1 MLSDPDAGEAQGY
14 TCPGDGIKLL
24 FSADDYWDVMAT
36 LKEIAQAAQV
46 SVATVSRVLNDDPT
60 LSVKSQTRQKILEAA
75 ERLEYKVP
83 SAKRQA
89 GARLTFAALYTHGQE
104 LEINDPYYLAMRY
117 GIETQCEK
125 LGITLISCY
134 DFKGDR
140 PFVAAEGLLVIGK
153 PQPAAQALLEQ
164 QELPLVY
171 LDGVIDDP
179 RFDCVNVDLYRISR
193 KVIDYFISRNYM
205 RIGFIGG
212 RDDPAYADQREL
224 AFVEYGRAKK
234 VVRPQDIYYGDFTS
248 QAGYQCAMKM
258 LAASEDHP
266 PALFVATD
274 SIAIGVLRALH
285 EHGIKVP
292 EQMALISVNDIP
304 TARFVFPALS
314 TVRIHSET
322 MGAQAVNL
330 LAERIRDDRVIPL
343 SLYVPSSLQLRDTTM
358 PE

>member
-1 MLSDPDAGEAQGY
+1 
-14 TCPGDGIKLL
+14 
-24 FSADDYWDVMAT
+24 MAT
-36 LKEIAQAAQV
+36 LKEIAKAAQV

-83 SAKRQA
+83 SVKRQA
-89 GARLTFAALYTHGQE
+89 NQRLTFAALYTHGQE

-125 LGITLISCY
+125 LGITLVSCY

-140 PFVAAEGLLVIGK
+140 TLPAVDGLLIIGK
-153 PQPAAQALLEQ
+153 PQSVAQAILEQ
-164 QELPLVY
+164 QDLPLVY
-171 LDGVIDDP
+171 LDGVTNDP
-179 RFDCVNVDLYRISR
+179 RFDCVSVDLYKISQ
-193 KVIDYFISRNYM
+193 KVIDYFISRDYL

-212 RDDPAYADQREL
+212 RDDPEYADQRER
-224 AFVEYGRAKK
+224 AFVEYGLSKN
-234 VVRPQDIYYGDFTS
+234 VVQPQDVYYGDFSS
-248 QAGYQCAMKM
+248 QAGYQCAKKM
-258 LAASEDHP
+258 LSASKDYP

-285 EHGIKVP
+285 EHGVKVP

-304 TARFVFPALS
+304 TARFVYPALS

-322 MGAQAVNL
+322 IGAQGVNL
-330 LAERIRDDRVIPL
+330 LMERIRDDRTIPL
-343 SLYVPSSLQLRDTTM
+343 SVFVPSSLLLRDTTVS
-358 PE
+358 P

>member
-1 MLSDPDAGEAQGY
+1 
-14 TCPGDGIKLL
+14 
-24 FSADDYWDVMAT
+24 MAT

-89 GARLTFAALYTHGQE
+89 SQRLTFAALYTHGQE

-125 LGITLISCY
+125 LGITLVSCY

-140 PFVAAEGLLVIGK
+140 ALASADGLLIIGK

-171 LDGVIDDP
+171 LDGITSDP
-179 RFDCVNVDLYRISR
+179 RFDCVSVDLAKISQ
-193 KVIDYFISRNYM
+193 KVIDYFISRGYQ

-212 RDDPAYADQREL
+212 RDDLDYADQREL
-224 AFVEYGRAKK
+224 AFVEYGRRKK
-234 VVRPQDIYYGDFTS
+234 VVKAEDVYFGDFSS
-248 QAGYQCAMKM
+248 QAGYQCALKM
-258 LAASEDHP
+258 LSTSDDYP

-285 EHGIKVP
+285 EHGVKVP

-304 TARFVFPALS
+304 TARFVYPALS

-322 MGAQAVNL
+322 IGAQAVNL
-330 LAERIRDDRVIPL
+330 LMERIRDERTIPL
-343 SLYVPSSLQLRDTTM
+343 TVFVPSSLQLRDTTT
-358 PE
+358 PSE

>member
-1 MLSDPDAGEAQGY
+1 
-14 TCPGDGIKLL
+14 
-24 FSADDYWDVMAT
+24 MAT
-36 LKEIAQAAQV
+36 LKEIAKAAQV

-89 GARLTFAALYTHGQE
+89 NQYLTFAALYTHGKE

-125 LGITLISCY
+125 LGVTLVSCY
-134 DFKGDR
+134 DFKGDGSL
-140 PFVAAEGLLVIGK
+140 PVADGLLIIGK
-153 PQPAAQALLEQ
+153 PQPAAQEILEQ

-171 LDGVIDDP
+171 LDGVTDDP
-179 RFDCVNVDLYRISR
+179 RFDCISVDLTRISQ
-193 KVIDYFISRNYM
+193 KVIDYFISRGYR

-212 RDDPAYADQREL
+212 RDDEEYADPREL
-224 AFVEYGRAKK
+224 AFVEYGRSKN
-234 VVRPQDIYYGDFTS
+234 VVQPQDVYYGDFSS

-258 LAASEDHP
+258 LSTSDNYP

-285 EHGIKVP
+285 EHEIKVP
-292 EQMALISVNDIP
+292 QQIALISVNDIP

-322 MGAQAVNL
+322 IGAQAVNL
-330 LAERIRDDRVIPL
+330 LMERIRDDRTIPL
-343 SLYVPSSLQLRDTTM
+343 SVFVPSSLQLRDTTI
-358 PE
+358 

>member
-1 MLSDPDAGEAQGY
+1 
-14 TCPGDGIKLL
+14 
-24 FSADDYWDVMAT
+24 MAT

-75 ERLEYKVP
+75 ERLEYKVL
-83 SAKRQA
+83 SVKRQA
-89 GARLTFAALYTHGQE
+89 SQRLTFAALYTHGQE
-104 LEINDPYYLAMRY
+104 LEINDPYYLSMRY

-125 LGITLISCY
+125 LGITLASCY

-140 PFVAAEGLLVIGK
+140 PLVAANGLLVIGK
-153 PQPAAQALLEQ
+153 PQPATQAILEQ
-164 QELPLVY
+164 QELPVVY
-171 LDGVIDDP
+171 LDGVTNDP
-179 RFDCVNVDLYRISR
+179 RFDCVSVDLAKISQ
-193 KVIDYFISRNYM
+193 KVIDYFISRDYL

-212 RDDPAYADQREL
+212 RDDPEYADQREL
-224 AFVEYGRAKK
+224 AFVEYGRSKK
-234 VVRPQDIYYGDFTS
+234 VVKSEDVYYGDFSS
-248 QAGYQCAMKM
+248 QAGYQCALKM
-258 LAASEDHP
+258 LATSSDYP

-304 TARFVFPALS
+304 TARFVYPALS

-322 MGAQAVNL
+322 IGAQAVNL
-330 LAERIRDDRVIPL
+330 LMERIRDERTIPL
-343 SLYVPSSLQLRDTTM
+343 SVYVPSSLQLRDTTI
-358 PE
+358 

>member
-1 MLSDPDAGEAQGY
+1 
-14 TCPGDGIKLL
+14 
-24 FSADDYWDVMAT
+24 MAT
-36 LKEIAQAAQV
+36 LKEIAEAAQV

-75 ERLEYKVP
+75 ERLEYRVP

-89 GARLTFAALYTHGQE
+89 SQRLTFAALYTHGQE

-140 PFVAAEGLLVIGK
+140 PLVAADGLLVIGK
-153 PQPAAQALLEQ
+153 PPAAAQAALAQ

-171 LDGVIDDP
+171 IDGVTDDP
-179 RFDCVNVDLYRISR
+179 RFDCINVDLYKISR
-193 KVIDYFISRNYM
+193 KVIDYFISRDYL

-212 RDDPAYADQREL
+212 RDDPANADQREQ
-224 AFVEYGRAKK
+224 AFVEYGRHKK
-234 VVRPQDIYYGDFTS
+234 VVRSQDIYYGDFTS
-248 QAGYQCAMKM
+248 QSGYQCALKM
-258 LAASEDHP
+258 LEAGDDYP

-285 EHGIKVP
+285 EHGIRVP

-314 TVRIHSET
+314 TVRIPSET

-330 LAERIRDDRVIPL
+330 LTERLHDDRAIPL
-343 SLYVPSSLQLRDTTM
+343 TVYVPSSLQLRDTTTA
-358 PE
+358 E

>member
-1 MLSDPDAGEAQGY
+1 
-14 TCPGDGIKLL
+14 
-24 FSADDYWDVMAT
+24 MAT

-75 ERLEYKVP
+75 ERLEYKVH
-83 SAKRQA
+83 SARRQA
-89 GARLTFAALYTHGQE
+89 SQRLTFAALYTYGQE

-125 LGITLISCY
+125 LGITLMSCY
-134 DFKGDR
+134 DFKDER
-140 PFVAAEGLLVIGK
+140 PVAADGLLVIGK
-153 PQPAAQALLEQ
+153 PQPLAQAWLEQ

-171 LDGVIDDP
+171 LDGVTDDP
-179 RFDCVNVDLYRISR
+179 RFDCVNVDLYKISQ
-193 KVIDYFISRNYM
+193 KVIDYFISRGYL

-212 RDDPAYADQREL
+212 RDDPAWPDQREL
-224 AFVEYGRAKK
+224 AFVEYGRGKK
-234 VVRPQDIYYGDFTS
+234 VVKTQDIFYGDFTS
-248 QAGYQCAMKM
+248 QSGYQCAMKM
-258 LAASEDHP
+258 LASSEDYP

-330 LAERIRDDRVIPL
+330 LSDRLRDERTIPL
-343 SLYVPSSLQLRDTTM
+343 SVYVPSSLQLRDSTK
-358 PE
+358 

>member
-1 MLSDPDAGEAQGY
+1 
-14 TCPGDGIKLL
+14 
-24 FSADDYWDVMAT
+24 MAT

-60 LSVKSQTRQKILEAA
+60 LSVKSETRQKILEAA

-89 GARLTFAALYTHGQE
+89 SQRLTFAALYTHGQE

-125 LGITLISCY
+125 LGITLVSCY

-140 PFVAAEGLLVIGK
+140 ALPVADGLLIVGK
-153 PQPAAQALLEQ
+153 PQPVAQAILEQ
-164 QELPLVY
+164 QGLPLVY
-171 LDGVIDDP
+171 LDGVTNDA
-179 RFDCVNVDLYRISR
+179 RFDCVSVDLTKISQ
-193 KVIDYFISRNYM
+193 KVIDYFISRGYL

-212 RDDPAYADQREL
+212 RDAPEFADQREQ
-224 AFVEYGRAKK
+224 AFVEYGLSKN
-234 VVRPQDIYYGDFTS
+234 VVQSQDVYYGDFSS
-248 QAGYQCAMKM
+248 QSGYQCAKQM
-258 LAASEDHP
+258 LATSVDYP
-266 PALFVATD
+266 PAIFVATD

-304 TARFVFPALS
+304 TARFVYPALS

-322 MGAQAVNL
+322 IGAQAVNL
-330 LAERIRDDRVIPL
+330 LMERIRDERSIPL
-343 SLYVPSSLQLRDTTM
+343 SVFVPSSLQLRDTTIS
-358 PE
+358 E

>member
-1 MLSDPDAGEAQGY
+1 
-14 TCPGDGIKLL
+14 
-24 FSADDYWDVMAT
+24 MAT

-83 SAKRQA
+83 SARQQA
-89 GARLTFAALYTHGQE
+89 SHRLTFTALYTHGQE

-125 LGITLISCY
+125 LGITLVSCY

-140 PFVAAEGLLVIGK
+140 PLPAADGLLIIGK
-153 PQPAAQALLEQ
+153 PQPATQVVLDQ
-164 QELPLVY
+164 QDFPQVY
-171 LDGVIDDP
+171 LDGVTNHP
-179 RFDCVNVDLYRISR
+179 RFDCVSVDLAKISQ
-193 KVIDYFISRNYM
+193 KVIDYFISRGYM

-212 RDDPAYADQREL
+212 RDDPDYADQREQ
-224 AFVEYGRAKK
+224 AFVEYGRHKK
-234 VVRPQDIYYGDFTS
+234 VVQPQDVYYGDFSS
-248 QAGYQCAMKM
+248 QAGYQCAMQM
-258 LAASEDHP
+258 LAASDDYP

-292 EQMALISVNDIP
+292 QQMALISVNDIP
-304 TARFVFPALS
+304 TARFVYPALS

-322 MGAQAVNL
+322 IGAQAVNL
-330 LAERIRDDRVIPL
+330 LMERIRDARTIPL
-343 SLYVPSSLQLRDTTM
+343 SVFVPSSLQLRDTTVSY
-358 PE
+358 

>member
-1 MLSDPDAGEAQGY
+1 
-14 TCPGDGIKLL
+14 
-24 FSADDYWDVMAT
+24 MAT
-36 LKEIAQAAQV
+36 LKEIAHAAQV

-83 SAKRQA
+83 SAKRLA
-89 GARLTFAALYTHGQE
+89 GQRLTFAALYTHGQE

-125 LGITLISCY
+125 LGITLVSCY

-140 PFVAAEGLLVIGK
+140 PMVAADGLLVIGK
-153 PQPAAQALLEQ
+153 PQPATQAVLEQ
-164 QELPLVY
+164 QDLPLVY
-171 LDGVIDDP
+171 LDGVTNDP
-179 RFDCVNVDLYRISR
+179 RFDCVSVDLAKISQ
-193 KVIDYFISRNYM
+193 KVIDFFISRGYL

-212 RDDPAYADQREL
+212 RDDPEYADQREQ
-224 AFVEYGRAKK
+224 AFVDYGRSKK
-234 VVRPQDIYYGDFTS
+234 VVQPQDVYYGDFSS

-258 LAASEDHP
+258 LASSGDYP

-292 EQMALISVNDIP
+292 EQLALISVNDIP
-304 TARFVFPALS
+304 TARFVYPALS

-322 MGAQAVNL
+322 IGAQGVNL
-330 LAERIRDDRVIPL
+330 LMERLRDDRTIPL
-343 SLYVPSSLQLRDTTM
+343 SVFVPSSLQLRDTTTS
-358 PE
+358 E

>member
-1 MLSDPDAGEAQGY
+1 
-14 TCPGDGIKLL
+14 
-24 FSADDYWDVMAT
+24 MAT

-89 GARLTFAALYTHGQE
+89 SQRMTFAAIYTHGQE

-125 LGITLISCY
+125 LGITLVSCY

-140 PFVAAEGLLVIGK
+140 APPAAEGLLIIGK
-153 PQPAAQALLEQ
+153 PQPAAQAILEQ
-164 QELPLVY
+164 QDLPLVY
-171 LDGVIDDP
+171 LDGVTNDP
-179 RFDCVNVDLYRISR
+179 RFDCVSVDLYKISR
-193 KVIDYFISRNYM
+193 KVIDYFISRDYL

-212 RDDPAYADQREL
+212 RDDPDYPDQREQ
-224 AFVEYGRAKK
+224 AFVEYGLSKN
-234 VVRPQDIYYGDFTS
+234 VVQPQDVYYGDFSS
-248 QAGYQCAMKM
+248 QAGYQCAKKM
-258 LAASEDHP
+258 LAASGDYP

-285 EHGIKVP
+285 EHGVKVP

-304 TARFVFPALS
+304 TARFVYPALS

-322 MGAQAVNL
+322 IGAQAVNL
-330 LAERIRDDRVIPL
+330 LMERIRDERTIPL
-343 SLYVPSSLQLRDTTM
+343 SVFVPSSLQLRDTTIS
-358 PE
+358 P

>member
-1 MLSDPDAGEAQGY
+1 
-14 TCPGDGIKLL
+14 
-24 FSADDYWDVMAT
+24 MAT

-60 LSVKSQTRQKILEAA
+60 LSVKTQTRQKILEAA

-89 GARLTFAALYTHGQE
+89 GQRLTFAALYTHGQE

-125 LGITLISCY
+125 LGVTLISCY
-134 DFKGDR
+134 DFKSER
-140 PFVAAEGLLVIGK
+140 PVVAAADGLLIIGK
-153 PQPAAQALLEQ
+153 PQPSAQAWLEQ
-164 QELPLVY
+164 QELPLVF
-171 LDGVIDDP
+171 LDGVTDDP
-179 RFDCVNVDLYRISR
+179 RFDCVNVDLYKISR
-193 KVIDYFISRNYM
+193 KVIDYFISRGYM

-212 RDDPAYADQREL
+212 RDDPAYADQREE
-224 AFVEYGRAKK
+224 AFVEYGRSKN
-234 VVRPQDIYYGDFTS
+234 VVNAQDVYYGDFSS
-248 QAGYQCAMKM
+248 QSGYQCALKM
-258 LAASEDHP
+258 LGTSGDYP

-292 EQMALISVNDIP
+292 DQMALISVNDIP

-330 LAERIRDDRVIPL
+330 LMERLRDDRTIPL
-343 SLYVPSSLQLRDTTM
+343 SVYVPSSLQLRDTTTA
-358 PE
+358 E

>member
-1 MLSDPDAGEAQGY
+1 
-14 TCPGDGIKLL
+14 
-24 FSADDYWDVMAT
+24 MAT

-83 SAKRQA
+83 GAKRQA
-89 GARLTFAALYTHGQE
+89 SQRMTFAAVYTHGQE

-125 LGITLISCY
+125 LGISLVSCY
-134 DFKGDR
+134 DFKGDKTL
-140 PFVAAEGLLVIGK
+140 PVADGLLIIGK
-153 PQPAAQALLEQ
+153 PQPAAQAILEQ

-171 LDGVIDDP
+171 LDGVTNDS
-179 RFDCVNVDLYRISR
+179 RFDCVSVDLYEISQ
-193 KVIDYFISRNYM
+193 KVIDYFISRDYL

-212 RDDPAYADQREL
+212 RDDPEYADQRER
-224 AFVEYGRAKK
+224 AFVEYGLSKN
-234 VVRPQDIYYGDFTS
+234 VVQLQDVYYGDFSS
-248 QAGYQCAMKM
+248 QSGYQCAKKM
-258 LAASEDHP
+258 LGESKDYP

-285 EHGIKVP
+285 EHGVKVP

-304 TARFVFPALS
+304 TARFVYPALS

-322 MGAQAVNL
+322 IGAQAVNL
-330 LAERIRDDRVIPL
+330 LMERIRDERTIPL
-343 SLYVPSSLQLRDTTM
+343 SVFVPSSLQLRDTTVS
-358 PE
+358 

>member
-1 MLSDPDAGEAQGY
+1 
-14 TCPGDGIKLL
+14 
-24 FSADDYWDVMAT
+24 MAT
-36 LKEIAQAAQV
+36 LKEIAHAAQV

-89 GARLTFAALYTHGQE
+89 GQRLTFAALYTHGQE

-125 LGITLISCY
+125 LGITLVSYY

-140 PFVAAEGLLVIGK
+140 PMVAADGLLVIGK
-153 PQPAAQALLEQ
+153 PQPATQAVLEQ
-164 QELPLVY
+164 QDLPLVY
-171 LDGVIDDP
+171 LDGVTNDP
-179 RFDCVNVDLYRISR
+179 RFDCVSVDLAKISQ
-193 KVIDYFISRNYM
+193 KVIDFFISRGYL

-212 RDDPAYADQREL
+212 RDDPEYADQREQ
-224 AFVEYGRAKK
+224 AFVDYGRSKK
-234 VVRPQDIYYGDFTS
+234 VVQPQDVYYGDFSS

-258 LAASEDHP
+258 LASSGDYP

-292 EQMALISVNDIP
+292 EQLALISVNDIP
-304 TARFVFPALS
+304 TARFVYPALS

-322 MGAQAVNL
+322 IGAQGVNL
-330 LAERIRDDRVIPL
+330 LMERLRDDRTIPL
-343 SLYVPSSLQLRDTTM
+343 SVFVPSSLQLRDTTTS
-358 PE
+358 E